1 MNKLILGVAAAA
13 LMATGSANAAFIM
26 SLDDSS
32 TAGIDRIVQD
42 DTLAGVLTSIGL
54 TTNSDSDFGSGAGVV
69 GYGGGFGSF
78 ILNLT
83 AGISKPVIREPG
95 TMLDLMSLTVSGG
108 TGTLTIK
115 LTDTGFLR
123 GGAGF
128 LNFNIGGT
136 TDGTISAQAYMD
148 SANTEFGTGTLL
160 GSMTSSSPA
169 FAYTSAG
176 TTVNTTDPYSLTL
189 VTSVTHANAGDVSSF
204 DANVVPEPSMLA
216 LMSLGLIGLGFA
228 GRRKLAK

>member
-1 MNKLILGVAAAA
+1 MIKNILAAAAAA
-13 LMATGSANAAFIM
+13 LMATSSANAAFIM
-26 SLDDSS
+26 YLDDSS
-32 TAGIDRIVQD
+32 TSGIDRIVQD
-42 DTLAGVLTSIGL
+42 DTLSGVLTSIGL
-54 TTNSDSDFGSGAGVV
+54 TTHRDYDFGAGEGVV
-69 GYGGGFGSF
+69 AYGGGFGSF
-78 ILNLT
+78 FLNVT
-83 AGISKPVIREPG
+83 VGVSKPVINEPG
-95 TMLDLMSLTVSGG
+95 TMLDLNSITVSMG
-108 TGTLTIK
+108 TGTLTIG

-160 GSMTSSSPA
+160 GSMTTSNSA

-176 TTVNTTDPYSLTL
+176 TTVDTTDPYSLTL
-189 VTSVTHANAGDVSSF
+189 LTTVTHANKGDVSSF

-216 LMSLGLIGLGFA
+216 LMSLGLIGLGFS
-228 GRRKLAK
+228 GYRRRAN